1 MAPEGWGAQL
11 STPYLVSARPRP
23 SPQSQPQRSA
33 FGVPKGDPDPRLAR
47 RSAPWTSSAASLLD
61 SRNLCVPRSRRGDLG
76 GPRPKPVDDVLDAL
90 ARSRR
95 VRLRLPSPLLA
106 PQMALQSDLV
116 VTTARWLAMHLADQ
130 DGVVVRRLHERGA
143 TDPHQRWFRDRLAAV
158 AAALAPAR
166 LRW

>member
-1 MAPEGWGAQL
+1 MG
-11 STPYLVSARPRP
+11 STALRP
-23 SPQSQPQRSA
+23 SLLSWLGLGLRLSLNLSVRRSA
-33 FGVPKGDPDPRLAR
+33 FPRVILTQDWPVVPR
-47 RSAPWTSSAASLLD
+47 RGHPALHRRWTPETYASLDHVVVTLAG
-61 SRNLCVPRSRRGDLG
+61 RG
-76 GPRPKPVDDVLDAL
+76 PSPVDDVLDAL

-95 VRLRLPSPLLA
+95 VRLRVPSPLLA